1 MRTTNSGVMLVPYEG
16 SGCCRQLDP
25 SDVDRARSDRCLRC
39 APQLVGG
46 SPFERWR
53 LSVAE
58 PHTEFCLTFASVEA
72 LKGDYE
78 LMSVTDAVG
87 GRSQAAHHTAGEIL
101 VRAGA
106 VPTTPLA
113 VPTELFRDGVTSHT
127 GPTRDVNY
135 GRFTEV
141 AKHTVEVGV
150 AEDENG

>member
-1 MRTTNSGVMLVPYEG
+1 MKVAGVADNWTRATSIELVVTG
-16 SGCCRQLDP
+16 VCAAHRNWSVGLP
-25 SDVDRARSDRCLRC
+25 SS
-39 APQLVGG
+39 
-46 SPFERWR
+46 
-53 LSVAE
+53 
-58 PHTEFCLTFASVEA
+58 TEFCLTFASVEA